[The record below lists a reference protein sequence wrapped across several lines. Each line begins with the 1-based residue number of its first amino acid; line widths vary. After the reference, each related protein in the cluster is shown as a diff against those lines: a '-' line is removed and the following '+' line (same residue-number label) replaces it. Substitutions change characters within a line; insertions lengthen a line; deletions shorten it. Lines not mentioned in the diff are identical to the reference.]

1 MNKINI
7 LGSTGSIGKQAI
19 EVCKSLG
26 FLIESISCN
35 SNIELLE
42 KQIRECR
49 PKFACVVDEEKA
61 KELKLKIKDL
71 DVKILAGKD
80 GILESINEDD
90 SEFVLNAIVGIDGLM
105 PTIEAIKNNKNIA
118 TANKES
124 IVVASSLLKK
134 MMSKNSCTI
143 LPIDSEISAIYQC
156 LSVSRRYSDIKRII
170 LTASGGPFFG
180 KNTDELKNISVD
192 EALKHPVWKMGKKI
206 TIDSATLINKGFEIA
221 ESMFFFNKNIED
233 IDVLVH
239 KQGIVHSMVEFIDNS
254 ILAQLSKPDMKL
266 SIQYAL
272 TYPNRIGSLIDT
284 LDLNDIKNLTFDD
297 VDNETFKGLNYFKKS
312 LRLGGL
318 APCMAN
324 AANDVAVN
332 LFLDGKIS
340 FLEIS
345 ELVNLTLNTI
355 DNKINYELEDIFNKD
370 KEVREFILSKI

>member
-7 LGSTGSIGKQAI
+7 LGSTGAIGQQAI
-19 EVCKSLG
+19 DVCKNLG
-26 FLIESISCN
+26 FLTESISCN
-35 SNIELLE
+35 SNIDLFE
-42 KQIRECR
+42 KQIRELK
-49 PKFACVVDEEKA
+49 PKFACVADEEKA
-61 KELKLKIKDL
+61 KELKLKTRDL
-71 DVKILAGKD
+71 DVEILIGNY
-80 GILESINEDD
+80 GILESISRDD
-90 SEFVLNAIVGIDGLM
+90 SDFVLNGIVGIDGLM

-124 IVVASSLLKK
+124 VVIASSLLKN
-134 MMSKNSCTI
+134 MISKSNSNI
-143 LPIDSEISAIYQC
+143 LPVDSEISAIHQC
-156 LSVSRRYSDIKRII
+156 LSGSRRYSDIKRII

-180 KNTDELKNISVD
+180 KSTDELKNISIND
-192 EALKHPVWKMGKKI
+192 SLKHPVWKMGKKI

-221 ESMFFFNKNIED
+221 ELMFFFNKSVED

-239 KQGIVHSMVEFIDNS
+239 RQGIIHSMVEFRDNS
-254 ILAQLSKPDMKL
+254 ILAELSKPDMRL
-266 SIQYAL
+266 PIQYAL
-272 TYPNRIGSLIDT
+272 TYPNRISSLVSP
-284 LDLNDIKNLTFDD
+284 LNLNDIKSLTFDE
-297 VDNETFKGLNYFKKS
+297 VDNETFKGLDYFKKS

-355 DNKINYELEDIFNKD
+355 DNRINYELKDIFNKD